1 MEAALNAVHHRASSE
16 SEQISHFYQR
26 PTIRSGG
33 KVALLL
39 LVISIPLDIEIE
51 NLPEN
56 TNIKQRTVENVITG
70 KNVDEHQ
77 V

>member
-1 MEAALNAVHHRASSE
+1 MNAVHHRASSE
-16 SEQISHFYQR
+16 FEQISYFYRR

-39 LVISIPLDIEIE
+39 LVIYIPLDIESE
-51 NLPEN
+51 NLPKN
-56 TNIKQRTVENVITG
+56 TNIKQRTVENVVTS
-70 KNVDEHQ
+70 KNLDEHQ